1 MKNWEHMNKIISYL
15 GFAIKSKNL
24 IAGQTPCKLTKKTLH
39 LIMVCKTA
47 SENLINLAENLANKH
62 KCAVIKTNVMLSDIT
77 HLNDIKIIGL
87 TDENLSKAIIEN
99 KEKISIG

>member
-1 MKNWEHMNKIISYL
+1 MNKIISYL

-24 IAGQTPCKLTKKTLH
+24 IAGQTPLKLTKKSLH
-39 LIMVCKTA
+39 LILTCKTA
-47 SENLINLAENLANKH
+47 SENLVNLASNLAKKH
-62 KCAVIKTNVMLSDIT
+62 SCEMIKTNVLLSEIT
-77 HLNDIKIIGL
+77 NLKDIKIIGL